1 MVVYN
6 LFNSVVLDLLL
17 RHLLLVAGA
26 AVVTVCIYYYVQRDD
41 GEQTTADTEDT
52 TVPEDP
58 VYEQTTEPAL
68 VRPTEVVQDQMMEA
82 ESEAEEKIQELVVP
96 KIQLEDRVKELEELL
111 CEARR
116 SYDLKSKE
124 CELEQ
129 EAHSILQTENDK
141 MKKTI
146 AQLEEQND
154 QMSSQE
160 LLMNV
165 ILAEAEEKHQK
176 DVKTITQLVEEK
188 SDLEERVEAL
198 RDTLRKT
205 KNLLNESKRKFDD
218 MFNEQD
224 QETHCSLCLENQ
236 EMQDTIVQM
245 EMERSEKLI
254 QMENQKNKMKDLGN
268 LVFDMNMEIAH
279 LTNEQKRAREDCSI
293 LRAENMKMKKEEELL
308 KVTLSEA
315 EEQHQKDLETITQLE
330 EENSELTEK
339 VQALRDTVEEMGKEL
354 LETNRE
360 CEELM
365 TDREAHSIL
374 QSEVNEM
381 KKIISQLEEQNSE
394 MKITLIH
401 KEELLKVTRAK
412 AEEQHQKDVETIVQ
426 LEEENYDLTEKVE
439 ALRGTVE
446 ELGKELLEFNRE
458 CDELMNEQEAH
469 SILQSENSEMKKTL
483 IHKVTLAEAE
493 GQHQNNVETTT
504 QLEKESSDLT
514 ERAEALRDTVE
525 ELGKDLIET
534 HLQCDELTGSVSE
547 RLTASSRPSTMRRR
561 RS

>member
-116 SYDLKSKE
+116 SYDLKSK
-124 CELEQ
+124 
-129 EAHSILQTENDK
+129 
-141 MKKTI
+141 
-146 AQLEEQND
+146 
-154 QMSSQE
+154 
-160 LLMNV
+160 V

>member
-1 MVVYN
+1 MVVYS

-26 AVVTVCIYYYVQRDD
+26 AVVTVCIYYYVHRDD

-68 VRPTEVVQDQMMEA
+68 VRHTEVVQDQMMEA
-82 ESEAEEKIQELVVP
+82 VSEAEENIQELVVP

-111 CEARR
+111 SEAHR

-124 CELEQ
+124 CKREQ

-146 AQLEEQND
+146 TQLEEKND
-154 QMSSQE
+154 QMSNQE
-160 LLMNV
+160 LLLNV

-176 DVKTITQLVEEK
+176 YVKTITQLEEEK
-188 SDLEERVEAL
+188 SGLEERVEAL

-218 MFNEQD
+218 MFNEQ
-224 QETHCSLCLENQ
+224 
-236 EMQDTIVQM
+236 
-245 EMERSEKLI
+245 
-254 QMENQKNKMKDLGN
+254 
-268 LVFDMNMEIAH
+268 
-279 LTNEQKRAREDCSI
+279 KRAREDCSI
-293 LRAENMKMKKEEELL
+293 LRAENMKMKMEEELL
-308 KVTLSEA
+308 KVTLAEA
-315 EEQHQKDLETITQLE
+315 EEQHQKDVETITQLE
-330 EENSELTEK
+330 EEKSELTGRVE
-339 VQALRDTVEEMGKEL
+339 ALRDTVEEMGKEL
-354 LETNRE
+354 LESNRE

-365 TDREAHSIL
+365 IEREAHSIL

-381 KKIISQLEEQNSE
+381 KKIITQLKEQNSE

-401 KEELLKVTRAK
+401 KELLKVTRSK
-412 AEEQHQKDVETIVQ
+412 AEGQHQKDEETITQ
-426 LEEENYDLTEKVE
+426 LEEENSELTEKVE

-458 CDELMNEQEAH
+458 CDELMNEREAH
-469 SILQSENSEMKKTL
+469 SIVQSENNEMKKIITQLEEQNSEMKKTL
-483 IHKVTLAEAE
+483 IHKKQDQTL
-493 GQHQNNVETTT
+493 GSS
-504 QLEKESSDLT
+504 ESS
-514 ERAEALRDTVE
+514 
-525 ELGKDLIET
+525 
-534 HLQCDELTGSVSE
+534 TGSTSGSV
-547 RLTASSRPSTMRRR
+547 
-561 RS
+561 